1 MKQSVLLFLEKVEE
15 CLLKSNVHVDIVE
28 KIINTVA
35 RKIVK
40 NKNTTKEEVLEMV
53 SNKIK
58 TMMKRHIKDFDIDQ
72 ENKPYVMLV
81 CGVNGSGKTTTVGKM
96 AVLLKKYGWNLMI
109 AECDNYN
116 ESAKSQLRDIVDLDE
131 DDFIFASSL
140 SDTPAKVA
148 IKAYKNAVKK
158 NKDILLIDTS
168 GRFQKNKALMDELQ
182 KVKKELYKITNNT
195 LNDVVLVIDS
205 TCGYNA
211 LKQAKIYDEII
222 GITGIIATK
231 IDIAKRPGIILSVC
245 EKLNMKIF
253 GVCNGEKND
262 EINDL
267 DLDKFTNAI
276 LQDVINV
283 L

>member
-15 CLLKSNVHVDIVE
+15 CLLKSNVHIDIVE

-58 TMMKRHIKDFDIDQ
+58 TMMKKHIKDFDIDQ

-116 ESAKSQLRDIVDLDE
+116 INAKSQLLDIVDLDK

-148 IKAYKNAVKK
+148 VKAYKSAVKK

-168 GRFQKNKALMDELQ
+168 GRLQKNKALMDELQ

-195 LNDVVLVIDS
+195 LNDVVLVVDA
-205 TCGYNA
+205 TCGFNA
-211 LKQAKIYDEII
+211 LKQVKIYDEIV

-245 EKLNMKIF
+245 EKFNMKIF
-253 GVCNGEKND
+253 GVCNGEKKD

-267 DLDKFTNAI
+267 DLNKFTNAI
-276 LQDVINV
+276 LQDVVNA
-283 L
+283 